1 MKSKRVNWREELLD
15 TTLYE
20 GAMDKI
26 GGMSD
31 SQFKDF
37 INANPGAANK
47 AKKIRDKAKSAT
59 PSPTGTGPQLP
70 KVPRTTPSPN
80 SIPTP
85 NPNKTSDTV
94 RNFSRKVRRVK
105 NNSITKNVI
114 RGLSNITKAA
124 FTHTFGGKSR
134 LSPKGKLGLALGL
147 GTVAANALRKDNKD
161 VQKEEMM
168 GGGAIAN
175 NVGDGKIA
183 GTKEAGDDPIVKKKK
198 RYVYGGRGSRKMW
211 MT

>member
-1 MKSKRVNWREELLD
+1 MKSKRFNWREELLD
-15 TTLYE
+15 TALHE

-37 INANPGAANK
+37 INANPGAAAK

-70 KVPRTTPSPN
+70 KVPKTTPSPN
-80 SIPTP
+80 PIPTPTP

-94 RNFSRKVRRVK
+94 RNVSRKVRRIK
-105 NNSITKNVI
+105 NNSVTKNVVK
-114 RGLSNITKAA
+114 GLSNITKAA

-134 LSPKGKLGLALGL
+134 LSRKGKLGLALGL
-147 GTVAANALRKDNKD
+147 GTVAANVFGKNNK
-161 VQKEEMM
+161 
-168 GGGAIAN
+168 
-175 NVGDGKIA
+175 GDG
-183 GTKEAGDDPIVKKKK
+183 E
-198 RYVYGGRGSRKMW
+198 
-211 MT
+211 